1 MAASIQDTLKR
12 YWGYS
17 SFRPMQE
24 EVIRYIL
31 QRKDCL
37 VLMPT
42 GGGKSICYQLPA
54 LLMDGTAL
62 VISPLIS
69 LMKDQVDALRSV
81 GIAAAALN
89 SSTETS
95 EMLLTE
101 GACLKRTLK
110 ILYMSPET
118 ALSRRR
124 DLLSLMKISMF
135 AVDEAHCVS
144 HWGHD
149 FRPEYTQL
157 TELRRDF
164 PNVPVVALTATADK
178 LTRKDIIRQ
187 LWLRSP
193 RIFISSFNRP
203 NLSLS
208 VVQGLTKREK
218 MKRIILFIR
227 QHPLQSGIIYAL
239 SRQSAESIRRY
250 LISCGI
256 PALCYHAGMASAE
269 RSRVQ
274 DWFQRDR
281 VRVVCATVAFG
292 MGIDK
297 SNIRWVIHYNLPGSI
312 ENFYQ
317 EIGRAGRDG
326 LPAETILFYN
336 YGDVV
341 QRGHFARQSGLQEI
355 NLQRLRRM
363 QEYAEASVCR
373 RRILLNYFGEHTAE
387 DCHNCDVCKNP
398 PQRFDG
404 TIIAQKLMSAAM
416 RTREMANLPL
426 LIDILTG
433 QYTMGVTT
441 RGYQGLKT
449 FGVGRD
455 LTRFHWQSYALQML
469 QLGYIDIAY
478 DQDNAIRVTSLGK
491 EVLTGR
497 RTVGLVEYH
506 PHSFLGGQTSKSAR
520 PASTLKSVFPGAP
533 EEDQQLFEALRLL
546 RHQLADQQGVAP
558 YIVFGDKTLHMLARF
573 KPTSL
578 ESFALI
584 DGVGEKK
591 LLLYGKAF
599 IHEIRKYK

>member
-1 MAASIQDTLKR
+1 
-12 YWGYS
+12 
-17 SFRPMQE
+17 
-24 EVIRYIL
+24 
-31 QRKDCL
+31 
-37 VLMPT
+37 MPT

-326 LPAETILFYN
+326 LPAETILF
-336 YGDVV
+336 
-341 QRGHFARQSGLQEI
+341 
-355 NLQRLRRM
+355 
-363 QEYAEASVCR
+363 
-373 RRILLNYFGEHTAE
+373 
-387 DCHNCDVCKNP
+387 
-398 PQRFDG
+398 
-404 TIIAQKLMSAAM
+404 
-416 RTREMANLPL
+416 
-426 LIDILTG
+426 
-433 QYTMGVTT
+433 
-441 RGYQGLKT
+441 
-449 FGVGRD
+449 
-455 LTRFHWQSYALQML
+455 
-469 QLGYIDIAY
+469 
-478 DQDNAIRVTSLGK
+478 
-491 EVLTGR
+491 
-497 RTVGLVEYH
+497 
-506 PHSFLGGQTSKSAR
+506 
-520 PASTLKSVFPGAP
+520 
-533 EEDQQLFEALRLL
+533 
-546 RHQLADQQGVAP
+546 
-558 YIVFGDKTLHMLARF
+558 
-573 KPTSL
+573 
-578 ESFALI
+578 
-584 DGVGEKK
+584 
-591 LLLYGKAF
+591 
-599 IHEIRKYK
+599 

>member
-1 MAASIQDTLKR
+1 
-12 YWGYS
+12 
-17 SFRPMQE
+17 
-24 EVIRYIL
+24 
-31 QRKDCL
+31 
-37 VLMPT
+37 
-42 GGGKSICYQLPA
+42 
-54 LLMDGTAL
+54 
-62 VISPLIS
+62 
-69 LMKDQVDALRSV
+69 
-81 GIAAAALN
+81 
-89 SSTETS
+89 
-95 EMLLTE
+95 
-101 GACLKRTLK
+101 
-110 ILYMSPET
+110 
-118 ALSRRR
+118 
-124 DLLSLMKISMF
+124 
-135 AVDEAHCVS
+135 
-144 HWGHD
+144 
-149 FRPEYTQL
+149 
-157 TELRRDF
+157 
-164 PNVPVVALTATADK
+164 
-178 LTRKDIIRQ
+178 
-187 LWLRSP
+187 
-193 RIFISSFNRP
+193 
-203 NLSLS
+203 
-208 VVQGLTKREK
+208 
-218 MKRIILFIR
+218 
-227 QHPLQSGIIYAL
+227 
-239 SRQSAESIRRY
+239 
-250 LISCGI
+250 
-256 PALCYHAGMASAE
+256 
-269 RSRVQ
+269 
-274 DWFQRDR
+274 
-281 VRVVCATVAFG
+281 
-292 MGIDK
+292 
-297 SNIRWVIHYNLPGSI
+297 
-312 ENFYQ
+312 
-317 EIGRAGRDG
+317 
-326 LPAETILFYN
+326 
-336 YGDVV
+336 
-341 QRGHFARQSGLQEI
+341 
-355 NLQRLRRM
+355 M

-558 YIVFGDKTLHMLARF
+558 YSVFGDKTLHMLARF